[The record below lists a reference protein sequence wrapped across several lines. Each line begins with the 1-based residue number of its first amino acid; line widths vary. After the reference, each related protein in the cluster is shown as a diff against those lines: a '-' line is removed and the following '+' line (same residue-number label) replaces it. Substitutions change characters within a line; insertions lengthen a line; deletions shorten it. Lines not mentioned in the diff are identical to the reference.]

1 MSTNN
6 SLNLRRLLDRAPSG
20 SQIIDRVR
28 TEVSDLLDIWGLDPE
43 YVGAGPDD
51 LDDDQ
56 GAFRYQ
62 YTAEYI
68 FSRGSGGSGFGGR
81 RSGFPVQFKTIIYT
95 TTPVTD
101 DMRRYLID
109 TQNARLR
116 TLFNT
121 DEYESYMDGFQ
132 FWEKTTNEEGNDG
145 SIVVPADD
153 VPGSGIGIP
162 RWEVEVYYDDLAG
175 AASGYSLDFEIEET
189 EEDTPDAP
197 QNEVWRVR
205 SKNAARGDYEIGPAP
220 GTEASKRGREISG
233 KTVYVAGKP
242 IGTMTKRGTVWMK
255 IEYASPSRAK
265 YKSRKQILDGT
276 ATTHHDLRKNSKLY
290 KVSESEDAIMLAV
303 QEPLG
308 FSGDDPS
315 TVDPT
320 ATGTRETTLQIRDP
334 AATKTTFVVE
344 KDENLRGA
352 LGRYDPIVQREIV
365 DGTEWV

>member
-20 SQIIDRVR
+20 SQIVDRVR
-28 TEVSDLLDIWGLDPE
+28 DEVTDLLDIWGIDPE
-43 YVGAGPDD
+43 YVGAGPDE

-68 FSRGSGGSGFGGR
+68 FSRGGGGFGGR

-116 TLFNT
+116 TMFNT
-121 DEYESYMDGFQ
+121 DEYEGYMDGFQ
-132 FWEKTTNEEGNDG
+132 FWDKITNEEGNNGD
-145 SIVVPADD
+145 IVVPAAD
-153 VPGSGIGIP
+153 VPDSGIGIP
-162 RWEVEVYYDDLAG
+162 RWEVEVYYDQLAG
-175 AASGYSLDFEIEET
+175 AASGYSLDFEVEEI
-189 EEDTPDAP
+189 EEDTPNAP

-205 SKNAARGDYEIGPAP
+205 SKNTARGDYEIGPEP
-220 GTEASKRGREISG
+220 GTEASKRGRELSG

-242 IGTMTKRGTVWMK
+242 VGQITKRGTVWMK
-255 IEYASPSRAK
+255 IEYARPGQAK
-265 YKSRKQILDGT
+265 YKSRKQILDDT
-276 ATTHHDLRKNSKLY
+276 STTHHDLRKNSKLY
-290 KVSESEDAIMLAV
+290 KVSESADAVMLAT
-303 QEPLG
+303 QEPIR
-308 FSGDDPS
+308 FDPADPS
-315 TVDPT
+315 TVNPD

-334 AATKTTFVVE
+334 AATSTTFVVQN
-344 KDENLRGA
+344 DENIRGA
-352 LGRYDPIVQREIV
+352 LGRYDPVVQRDIATS
-365 DGTEWV
+365 TEWVK